1 MSDQTSTS
9 EPAAPPLPSIDGA
22 EQPAWD
28 RIDDAGGI
36 RAWVNAELTRRGLTD
51 DADPS
56 SMSDKERKRYRARRD
71 EERRVRRI
79 LEAQAWAAYKRA
91 HLVHVGLGVFWHDTA
106 DYDRYDIAEP
116 EARRQDNEL
125 PELRDVQA
133 LARVLE
139 LPIPRLR
146 WMVYHREVDAGT
158 HYHRWTVPKRD
169 GGARLISAPKP
180 ALKRAQ
186 AWIARNITEHLPV
199 HGAAHGFL
207 AGRSTATNAAAH
219 AGAHVV
225 IKLDLRDFYPS
236 ITLPRVKGVFRKAG
250 YGEQVAT
257 VLALLCTESPR
268 EEMVVHGRRYHVAVA
283 PRSLPQGAPTSP
295 SITNALSLKLDCRL
309 AGLARKLGFRYTRY
323 ADDLT
328 FSWHQDDD
336 APVGRLIR
344 AVQRI
349 TGEEGFTVH
358 EKKTRIMRAGRRQK
372 VTGLVINRLPARA
385 PDTKPGAD
393 ADAGTGAV
401 AGPGPAR
408 VPRKLVRRLRA
419 AIHNRE
425 RGKAGQ
431 GDSLAQLR
439 GWAAYVYMTDPARGR
454 VFLDQLDRLDGA
466 AGEMD
471 GELPANGGK
480 Q

>member
-1 MSDQTSTS
+1 MSDQTSTI
-9 EPAAPPLPSIDGA
+9 EPAASPLPSPPSSSDG
-22 EQPAWD
+22 QPAWEQ
-28 RIDDAGGI
+28 IDEAGGI
-36 RAWVNAELTRRGLTD
+36 RAWVQAELERLGLTD
-51 DADPS
+51 DADTA

-71 EERRVRRI
+71 EERRVRRV
-79 LEAQAWAAYKRA
+79 LEAQAWAAYRRA

-106 DYDRYDIAEP
+106 DYDRYDIADP

-146 WMVYHREVDAGT
+146 WLVYHREVDAGT

-169 GGARLISAPKP
+169 GGERLISAPKP
-180 ALKRAQ
+180 ELKRAQ

-219 AGAHVV
+219 AGARVL

-257 VLALLCTESPR
+257 ALALLCTEAPR
-268 EEMVVHGRRYHVAVA
+268 EEMMVHGRRYHVAVA

-328 FSWHQDDD
+328 FSWHQDGED
-336 APVGRLIR
+336 APAGRLIR

-349 TGEEGFTVH
+349 TGEEGFAVND
-358 EKKTRIMRAGRRQK
+358 KKTRIMRAGRRQK

-385 PDTKPGAD
+385 PETGPGA
-393 ADAGTGAV
+393 GV
-401 AGPGPAR
+401 GPEGGPALAR

-419 AIHNRE
+419 AIYNRE
-425 RGKAGQ
+425 HGKPGK
-431 GDSLAQLR
+431 GDSLEQLR

-454 VFLDQLDRLDGA
+454 GFLDRLDRLDRLAGDPDGA
-466 AGEMD
+466 
-471 GELPANGGK
+471 LPANGGK